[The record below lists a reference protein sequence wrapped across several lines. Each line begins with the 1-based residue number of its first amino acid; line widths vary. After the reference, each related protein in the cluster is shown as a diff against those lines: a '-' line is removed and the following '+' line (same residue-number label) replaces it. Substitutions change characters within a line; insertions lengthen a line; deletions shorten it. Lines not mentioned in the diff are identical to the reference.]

1 MILKTPF
8 GLLKSP
14 LRVDKNRIDAV
25 QRALHWCETM
35 LPGSL
40 WTPKSVGHKI
50 SLQRTINEQL
60 IEVFPL
66 EAAFLDLGMKSRFI
80 AAHLPI
86 HLNNSNACVRST
98 HYHPRPL
105 HTDMIASVI
114 LLLGSA
120 EFNPAEVPS
129 TLRSILTVEQLAAL
143 PPPPPRAPYVPAP
156 VLDSYPLTMT
166 DAEAREFF
174 LSTPEPDWR
183 HHADRLSAH
192 LQPNTLRWVL
202 FHLIG
207 THPSTAASTWAIER
221 LYVERGLFP
230 YADIVQALS
239 HPNMPV
245 RSWAVMNLHS
255 DDEKA
260 ILELLKPMRY
270 DENPLVTQKVLTRI
284 RGFALSDE
292 EKIELITPLFDSG
305 RYRGVAIIHLGHLS
319 LKPIRKF
326 EILTPFLTSM
336 NTDEVISAIR
346 GLRDSGSEQTEQA
359 LIQCF
364 DHENRLV
371 LRCLLQS
378 VASFG
383 PWFEPYAQHLSTI
396 PELFYDVLKAMK
408 RSYGF
413 NQVPIIGAIIDG
425 ERNSIVVR
433 GLALLSNIHSNE
445 SIEILGSYL
454 LTHESRYIR
463 RHAAEYIG
471 KAGLLLGLP
480 FLHQA
485 SSDISNG
492 VRTSAKCSV
501 EMIIKAENSFRND

>member
-1 MILKTPF
+1 MILNTPF

-35 LPGSL
+35 LHGSL
-40 WTPKSVGHKI
+40 WTPKYVGHSI
-50 SLQRTINEQL
+50 SLQRTINEQR
-60 IEVFPL
+60 IEIFPL

-86 HLNNSNACVRST
+86 HLNNSNACVRSA
-98 HYHPRPL
+98 HFHPRPL

-129 TLRSILTVEQLAAL
+129 TLRSILTEEQLAAL
-143 PPPPPRAPYVPAP
+143 PPPPPRAPYVPVP
-156 VLDSYPLTMT
+156 VLDTYPLAMT
-166 DAEAREFF
+166 DEDAREFF
-174 LSTPEPDWR
+174 LSTPEPDWQ
-183 HHADRLSAH
+183 HHAGRLSAH

-207 THPSTAASTWAIER
+207 THPSTATSTWAVER

-239 HPNMPV
+239 HSNMSV
-245 RSWAVMNLHS
+245 RTWAVMTLQS
-255 DDEKA
+255 DSEKDL
-260 ILELLKPMRY
+260 LELLKPMRY
-270 DENPLVTQKVLTRI
+270 DENPLVTHKVLTRI
-284 RGFALSDE
+284 RGFSLSNE
-292 EKIELITPLFDSG
+292 EKIELMTPLFDSG

-319 LKPIRKF
+319 LDPVRKF
-326 EILTPFLTSM
+326 EILTPFLTSI
-336 NTDEVISAIR
+336 NTDEIISAIR

-364 DHENRLV
+364 DHESRLV

-396 PELFYDVLKAMK
+396 PELYSDVLKAMK
-408 RSYGF
+408 RSSGF
-413 NQVPIIGAIIDG
+413 NQVPIIEAIIDG

-433 GLALLSNIHSNE
+433 GLALLSNLHSSE

-471 KAGLLLGLP
+471 EAGLPLGLS

-485 SSDISNG
+485 SSDLSNG
-492 VRTSAKCSV
+492 VRTSAQRSV
-501 EMIIKAENSFRND
+501 EMILKDDDSFGND